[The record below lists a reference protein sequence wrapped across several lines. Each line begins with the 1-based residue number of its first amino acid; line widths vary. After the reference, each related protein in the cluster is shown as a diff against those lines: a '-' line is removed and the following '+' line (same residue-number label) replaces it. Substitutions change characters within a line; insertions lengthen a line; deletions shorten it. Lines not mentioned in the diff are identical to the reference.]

1 MLYKEDNINI
11 DYEGYGLEAP
21 PKKATLQSYIVD
33 STEQTYL
40 NRKRPAVIICVGGA
54 YEKVASEKAEPIALQ
69 FCASGFH
76 AFILNYSTKPVRFP
90 GALLELSKAVA
101 TIRGAAEKYNIHE
114 DKIVVC
120 GFSAG
125 GHLAASSGVYWKE
138 AFIQRFLGYDNNE
151 NQPNGLILGY
161 PVISNKE
168 GIAHLRSMQN
178 LLGKYPNQ
186 KELELFSLEDNVND
200 LVPPTFLWHTSDDP
214 IVPVENSLLFAAALR
229 KHEIPFELHVYPTGD
244 HGLGLANEL
253 TASFLGQINPTCQ
266 NWIDMAI
273 RFINNL

>member
-1 MLYKEDNINI
+1 MIYKEENINI

-21 PKKATLQSYIVD
+21 PQKATIQSYIVD
-33 STEQTYL
+33 STDQTYL
-40 NRKRPAVIICVGGA
+40 NRKRPAVIICVGGG
-54 YEKVASEKAEPIALQ
+54 YEKVVSEKAEPIALQ

-76 AFILNYSTKPVRFP
+76 AFVLNYSVTPVRFP

-101 TIRGAAEKYNIHE
+101 TIRASASKYNIHE
-114 DKIVVC
+114 DKIVIC

-125 GHLAASSGVYWKE
+125 GHLAASLGVYWKQG
-138 AFIQRFLGYDNNE
+138 FIQRYLGYDNDE
-151 NQPNGLILGY
+151 NQPNALILGY

-178 LLGKYPNQ
+178 LLGKYPDQ

-214 IVPVENSLLFAAALR
+214 IVPVDNSLLFASALR
-229 KHEIPFELHVYPTGD
+229 KHEIPFELHVYPSGD

-253 TASFLGQINPTCQ
+253 TASFLGQINPACQ

>member
-1 MLYKEDNINI
+1 MLYKQDNINI
-11 DYEGYGLEAP
+11 DYDRYGLET
-21 PKKATLQSYIVD
+21 PKQKATLISYIVD
-33 STEQTYL
+33 STEKTYL

-54 YEKVASEKAEPIALQ
+54 YERVEMEKAEPIALQ

-76 AFILNYSTKPVRFP
+76 AFILNYSVAPVRFP

-101 TIRGAAEKYNIHE
+101 TIRGASEKYNIHE

-125 GHLAASSGVYWKE
+125 GHLAASLGVYWKE
-138 AFIQRFLGYDNNE
+138 AFIQRFLGYDYNE

-161 PVISNKE
+161 PIISNKE

-178 LLGKYPNQ
+178 LLGKYPDQ
-186 KELELFSLEDNVND
+186 RELELFSLEDNVND

-214 IVPVENSLLFAAALR
+214 IVPVENSLLFASALK
-229 KHEIPFELHVYPTGD
+229 KHDIPFELHVYPSGD
-244 HGLGLANEL
+244 HDLGLANEL
-253 TASFLGQINPTCQ
+253 TASFLGQINPACQ